1 MEIKFTSKFNDNLQG
16 FCDYMAGF
24 HLNDP
29 NYSSKLRD
37 AILKYLGN
45 PKARYNEAHYCDSK
59 TLGKVPSGS
68 GAETP
73 ENKKLKKFEIIEF
86 PKTSGEFYKPKNPLA
101 RIYY

>member
-1 MEIKFTSKFNDNLQG
+1 MEIKFTSKFNDNLQE

-73 ENKKLKKFEIIEF
+73 ENKKLKKFEITKF
-86 PKTSGEFYKPKNPLA
+86 PKASGKFYKPKNPLA

>member
-1 MEIKFTSKFNDNLQG
+1 MEIKFTSKFNDNLQE

-73 ENKKLKKFEIIEF
+73 
-86 PKTSGEFYKPKNPLA
+86 
-101 RIYY
+101 